1 MIPRAGYAPRQ
12 KRNNRAAGA
21 GEGAIKDVVFAIGL
35 LLAFEGLLFAAFP
48 STMRRAMEEAAG
60 MSEQVMRLVGVCSA
74 ILGIALLWAFRMW
87 LA

>member
-1 MIPRAGYAPRQ
+1 MIPTARYGRGQ
-12 KRNNRAAGA
+12 TRNNRAIGA

-48 STMRRAMEEAAG
+48 SVMRRAMEEAAQ
-60 MSEQVMRLVGVCSA
+60 MSEQVMRLVGVGSA
-74 ILGIALLWAFRMW
+74 IFGIALLWAVRMW